1 MADLC
6 TSVLVVLGI
15 AWVVRRAMDGSPP
28 RPLTAVRRRL
38 WVFLSL
44 LSSVAVHAVLAGL
57 DLIAWRT
64 AAIPLALLGLWL
76 VLCRLMVRPRDAP
89 GSPRR
94 TARPVTQP
102 AVIRRLSPA
111 ALALIGA
118 SILALWIAVNP
129 MSEHRNEAAAA
140 STATQP
146 PSETTPASAVAQV
159 EPVTPSVNPSTA
171 STTNP
176 GLGTAAVGTPPA
188 ASQPTRTTDVT
199 SLPGAT
205 GSRRQVGRGVVMA
218 TKGAIVLV
226 GDNARLTANTG
237 PTTSSGTVALGVQ
250 GSKLNSG
257 DSARGGSADSGTA
270 ARQQPAAA
278 RSSQRTIGHENATLA
293 ELAKG
298 AKGAKGH
305 RGTALS
311 GFEDHS
317 VSVLGDDQIVTYDD
331 SNVFIDRKGEINA
344 NTGDTDSSG
353 LNAVDVG
360 ASTVRAGNSGD
371 SEGVEAAESPA
382 EEVAEEAAS
391 PATSMDENRLSGA
404 RVAPPT
410 AQDPDDAEENEGEE
424 AGVGPA
430 KGQAFGTVTDEG
442 ATTATGRDTFAVGA
456 DGYDDVSIRSH
467 GRNDIVTYDDSNVT
481 IGGEGKVNA
490 QIGDSDTGGA
500 VVMGIQGSDARA
512 GCEGDLCY
520 SANPAIKLAAQLLG
534 PSGVKL
540 TMKQWQQL
548 VDYLDQEYAS
558 GETKRPGRR

>member
-1 MADLC
+1 
-6 TSVLVVLGI
+6 
-15 AWVVRRAMDGSPP
+15 
-28 RPLTAVRRRL
+28 
-38 WVFLSL
+38 
-44 LSSVAVHAVLAGL
+44 
-57 DLIAWRT
+57 
-64 AAIPLALLGLWL
+64 
-76 VLCRLMVRPRDAP
+76 
-89 GSPRR
+89 
-94 TARPVTQP
+94 
-102 AVIRRLSPA
+102 
-111 ALALIGA
+111 
-118 SILALWIAVNP
+118 
-129 MSEHRNEAAAA
+129 
-140 STATQP
+140 
-146 PSETTPASAVAQV
+146 
-159 EPVTPSVNPSTA
+159 
-171 STTNP
+171 
-176 GLGTAAVGTPPA
+176 
-188 ASQPTRTTDVT
+188 
-199 SLPGAT
+199 
-205 GSRRQVGRGVVMA
+205 MA

-237 PTTSSGTVALGVQ
+237 ATTSSGTVALGVQ

-257 DSARGGSADSGTA
+257 DSARGGSADTGTA
-270 ARQQPAAA
+270 ARQQPTAA
-278 RSSQRTIGHENATLA
+278 RSNQRSIGHENATLA

-317 VSVLGDDQIVTYDD
+317 VSVLGDDQIITYDD

-360 ASTVRAGNSGD
+360 TSTVRAGNSGD
-371 SEGVEAAESPA
+371 SEGVEAEESPA

-540 TMKQWQQL
+540 TMKQWQQP
-548 VDYLDQEYAS
+548 S
-558 GETKRPGRR
+558 TTWTRSTPPGRRGGPAGTEPLMVRTGWLIGRVLFAVPPHDGTVGDHPSPAAVADTPPATYPRARADRPRTLAVWSCSRWGLPSRDGHPPRWWSLAPPFHPYLLPRGRRRSVLCGTDPAGCPGWVLPTTSSCGARTFLDTVGITRGDAVARPARPRAQG